1 MGSIPVRVTTHES
14 PGWLYKAVREFFFLY
29 ENRIVHCL
37 YIILNYAPE
46 PKFSAFAIASEALAC
61 EFSIIWQ

>member
-1 MGSIPVRVTTHES
+1 MLGVISPTHEA
-14 PGWLYKAVREFFFLY
+14 PEWLYKAVWEFFFLP

-46 PKFSAFAIASEALAC
+46 PKFGAFAIASDALAC
-61 EFSIIWQ
+61 EFSII